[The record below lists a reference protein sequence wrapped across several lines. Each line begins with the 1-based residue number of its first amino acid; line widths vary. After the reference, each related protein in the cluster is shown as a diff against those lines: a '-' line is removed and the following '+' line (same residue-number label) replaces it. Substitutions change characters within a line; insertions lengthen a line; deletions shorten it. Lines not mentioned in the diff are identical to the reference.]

1 MELFVTE
8 KVFNREL
15 NGKAIRI
22 KGYDTDGE
30 KWDGVYLVKETQFDR
45 ILVTSRT
52 GNEHLLYMEEFET
65 GAILTLTILEEK

>member
-8 KVFNREL
+8 KVFNRKL

-30 KWDGVYLVKETQFDR
+30 KWDGVYLVKETRFDQ
-45 ILVTSRT
+45 IVVTSRT
-52 GNEHLLYMEEFET
+52 GNEHFIYMEEFET
-65 GAILTLTILEEK
+65 GELLTLIVLEGN